1 MGKDGGVDAD
11 SVRDRIGVGEAVR
24 ERVFGG
30 SRSYRLYSG
39 LFVLSRL
46 KVKVSYE
53 DIPKIVEQSLSLFP
67 WPAFYP
73 VLTHA

>member
-1 MGKDGGVDAD
+1 
-11 SVRDRIGVGEAVR
+11 
-24 ERVFGG
+24 VFGG

-39 LFVLSRL
+39 LFVLLRL

-67 WPAFYP
+67 RLALSP
-73 VLTHA
+73 VSTHV